1 MPCRR
6 TPTPSSNPNPAPTP
20 TPSPNLALTLTLTP
34 TPNQG
39 SYRVVA
45 LSVTDLEQ
53 LQPAST
59 LQPPLAFAVLHEG
72 QLDED
77 QPQP

>member
-6 TPTPSSNPNPAPTP
+6 IPTPSSNPNPAPTP
-20 TPSPNLALTLTLTP
+20 TPSPNLALTLILTP

-72 QLDED
+72 TLDED

>member
-1 MPCRR
+1 M
-6 TPTPSSNPNPAPTP
+6 
-20 TPSPNLALTLTLTP
+20 
-34 TPNQG
+34 QG

-45 LSVTDLEQ
+45 LTVTDLEQ

-72 QLDED
+72 TLDED

>member
-1 MPCRR
+1 M
-6 TPTPSSNPNPAPTP
+6 
-20 TPSPNLALTLTLTP
+20 
-34 TPNQG
+34 
-39 SYRVVA
+39 VA

-72 QLDED
+72 TLFED
-77 QPQP
+77 DLQPQP